1 MWNLLALMQD
11 VPPPEVKAEPLNAF
25 GWILM
30 IASLT
35 FVVGLVAWCYSRV
48 LRSPAE
54 FPEPA
59 KDFHSA

>member
-1 MWNLLALMQD
+1 M
-11 VPPPEVKAEPLNAF
+11 PAELTPV

-35 FVVGLVAWCYSRV
+35 FVVGLTAWCYKRV
-48 LRSPAE
+48 LGAPKEVPDR
-54 FPEPA
+54 A